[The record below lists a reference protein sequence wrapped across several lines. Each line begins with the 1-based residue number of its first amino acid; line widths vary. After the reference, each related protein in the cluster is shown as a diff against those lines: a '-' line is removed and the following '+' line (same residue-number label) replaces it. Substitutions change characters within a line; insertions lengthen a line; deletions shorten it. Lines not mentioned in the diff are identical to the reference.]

1 MYQQSDPEVMQRHM
15 QNLQTMQK
23 IDKISRK
30 LDQKNK
36 DLYKLVASSF
46 DSITSPRSL
55 IKAPKYSVTAS
66 QQADGKNATATA
78 LKALQKSI

>member
-23 IDKISRK
+23 IEKISRK

-46 DSITSPRSL
+46 DGITGPRNPM
-55 IKAPKYSVTAS
+55 KASKHFVTAS
-66 QQADGKNATATA
+66 VLTDG
-78 LKALQKSI
+78 